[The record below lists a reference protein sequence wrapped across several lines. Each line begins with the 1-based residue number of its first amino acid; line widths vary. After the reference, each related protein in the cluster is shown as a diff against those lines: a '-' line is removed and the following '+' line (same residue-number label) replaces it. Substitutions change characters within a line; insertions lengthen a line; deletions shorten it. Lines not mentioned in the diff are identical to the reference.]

1 MKKKIILSLLV
12 IVALFTITGC
22 GKSNENEAKTNEKE
36 GEQNQIKNHQMDFN
50 LILFKEKIMISKN
63 TQQLKTKH

>member
-1 MKKKIILSLLV
+1 MKKKM
-12 IVALFTITGC
+12 
-22 GKSNENEAKTNEKE
+22 K
-36 GEQNQIKNHQMDFN
+36 QNQIKNHQMDFN